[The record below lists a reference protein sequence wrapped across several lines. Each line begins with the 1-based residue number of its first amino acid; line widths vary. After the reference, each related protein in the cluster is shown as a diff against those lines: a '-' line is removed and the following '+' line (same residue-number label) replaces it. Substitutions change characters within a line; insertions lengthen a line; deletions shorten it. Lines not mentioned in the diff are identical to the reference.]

1 MLLHSCDRDRCFA
14 DQESPT
20 DPKVLP
26 DAQQDS
32 ENGLKEQNSGSSF
45 RNGDSDVL
53 ESNANGGRVKIRWG
67 AWGYLA
73 GMFIL
78 ETTIWVGLLILTAGC
93 KKANDGFPS
102 SYGVLLDY
110 YLHTRFADES
120 SANFILPL
128 VGTVNTGLL
137 ALLIPIV
144 SAVLNRFPH
153 IKPQT
158 MYFGVGFTTI
168 KIIRKQNLALLSV
181 YGGKLIIF
189 VLLIIQSVHV
199 LLTLGIGYGIGGVA
213 IYYPALTYLPEW
225 FPERP
230 GLANG
235 IVFSGLSIVPWFLR
249 DGRFHKSNSDQRLI
263 RGTSIFL
270 GNGVGG
276 LLFPFII
283 ERLLAKCGITMALA
297 YLTIIITVA
306 VLVSLY
312 LVKPPYPSS
321 RIDRNND
328 EDIWQ
333 TIGDWHALKAGA
345 LWLFVAANIF
355 QTFSYFLPSLYLPRL
370 SPTSGTTLLA
380 ALNIANIGSRLVF
393 GTLSDHF
400 STHLIGGATS
410 LVAAIS
416 IVFLWGAETFSMNDL
431 IIFSIIFGGTSGSW
445 TSLYF
450 SVIKEWRVDERTTL
464 SIYSIFSA
472 TRGIANIL
480 SGPISSSLLRKSNL
494 TAPRSGFSSPYSGV
508 IAFCGANMLLTAA
521 IEAVLF
527 ASQFKAKRIEK
538 FNTLASHQ
546 DTLN

>member
-1 MLLHSCDRDRCFA
+1 
-14 DQESPT
+14 
-20 DPKVLP
+20 
-26 DAQQDS
+26 
-32 ENGLKEQNSGSSF
+32 
-45 RNGDSDVL
+45 
-53 ESNANGGRVKIRWG
+53 
-67 AWGYLA
+67 
-73 GMFIL
+73 MFIL
-78 ETTIWVGLLILTAGC
+78 ETTIWGFAG
-93 KKANDGFPS
+93 

-110 YLHTRFADES
+110 YLHTRFANEA

-153 IKPQT
+153 VKTQT
-158 MYFGVGFTTI
+158 MYLGVGFTTI
-168 KIIRKQNLALLSV
+168 SLMLSC
-181 YGGKLIIF
+181 F
-189 VLLIIQSVHV
+189 STHSVHV
-199 LLTLGIGYGIGGVA
+199 LLTLGIGYGLGGVA

-235 IVFSGLSIVPWFLR
+235 IVFSG
-249 DGRFHKSNSDQRLI
+249 
-263 RGTSIFL
+263 
-270 GNGVGG
+270 NGVGG

-283 ERLLAKCGITMALA
+283 EKLLAKCGVTMALA

-306 VLVSLY
+306 VFVSLY
-312 LVKPPYPSS
+312 LVKPPYPSP
-321 RIDRNND
+321 RIDKNND
-328 EDIWQ
+328 DDIRQ
-333 TIGDWHALKAGA
+333 TIGDWSALKAGA

-355 QTFSYFLPSLYLPRL
+355 QAFSYFLPSLYLPNYAHSQGL
-370 SPTSGTTLLA
+370 STTSGTTLLA
-380 ALNIANIGSRLVF
+380 ALNIANIFSRLVF

-450 SVIKEWRVDERTTL
+450 AVIKEWKVDQRMTL
-464 SIYSIFSA
+464 SIYSILSA

-480 SGPISSSLLRKSNL
+480 AGPISSSLLRKDSL
-494 TAPRSGFSSPYSGV
+494 TTPRSGFSSPYSGV
-508 IAFCGANMLLTAA
+508 IAFCGANMLSTAA
-521 IEAVLF
+521 IEIVLF

-538 FNTLASHQ
+538 FNTLASLR
-546 DTLN
+546 DTLK

>member
-1 MLLHSCDRDRCFA
+1 MIHCNADEAKGLCQPVRCIPITPDSKGEKKDISPPNPIGFFA
-14 DQESPT
+14 DQELPT
-20 DPKVLP
+20 DSKVLS
-26 DAQQDS
+26 DVQRDS
-32 ENGLKEQNSGSSF
+32 DDGPKEPNPGSSF
-45 RNGDSDVL
+45 RNADSVIL
-53 ESNANGGRVKIRWG
+53 ESNSNGGGVKIRWD
-67 AWGYLA
+67 AWAYLA
-73 GMFIL
+73 GMLIL
-78 ETTIWVGLLILTAGC
+78 ETTIW
-93 KKANDGFPS
+93 GFAS

-120 SANFILPL
+120 SANYILPL

-153 IKPQT
+153 VKAQT
-158 MYFGVGFTTI
+158 MYFGVGVTTI
-168 KIIRKQNLALLSV
+168 SLMLSC
-181 YGGKLIIF
+181 F
-189 VLLIIQSVHV
+189 STHSVHV
-199 LLTLGIGYGIGGVA
+199 LLTLGIGYGIGGVSV
-213 IYYPALTYLPEW
+213 YYPALTYLPKW

-235 IVFSGLSIVPWFLR
+235 IVFA
-249 DGRFHKSNSDQRLI
+249 
-263 RGTSIFL
+263 

-276 LLFPFII
+276 LLFPFVI
-283 ERLLAKCGITMALA
+283 EKLLAKCGVKMALA

-312 LVKPPYPSS
+312 LIEPPYPPSS
-321 RIDRNND
+321 VDKNND
-328 EDIWQ
+328 ENVWQ

-355 QTFSYFLPSLYLPRL
+355 QTLSYFLPSLYLPHYAHSQGL
-370 SPTSGTTLLA
+370 STTSGTTLLA
-380 ALNIANIGSRLVF
+380 ALNIANIISRLVF

-400 STHLIGGATS
+400 STHLIGGVTS
-410 LVAAIS
+410 LVASFS
-416 IVFLWGAETFSMNDL
+416 IVFLWGAENFSMNDL
-431 IIFSIIFGGTSGSW
+431 IIFAIVFGGTSGTW

-450 SVIKEWRVDERTTL
+450 AVIKEWRVDERTTL
-464 SIYSIFSA
+464 SIYSILSA

-480 SGPISSSLLRKSNL
+480 AGPISSSLMHKEDL

-527 ASQFKAKRIEK
+527 ACQFKAKRIEK
-538 FNTLASHQ
+538 FKTLASLQ
-546 DTLN
+546 DTLK